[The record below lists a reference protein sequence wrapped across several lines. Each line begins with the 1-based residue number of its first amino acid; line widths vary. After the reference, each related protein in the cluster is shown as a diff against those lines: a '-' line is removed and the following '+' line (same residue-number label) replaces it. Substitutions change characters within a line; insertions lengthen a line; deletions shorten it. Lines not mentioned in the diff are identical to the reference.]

1 MKALNKLFIAAMAAA
16 TMTACSNELTEQ
28 QTSSNGIINFK
39 MGIGTPAPSR
49 TAMADDGYSATF
61 EAGDQVGIFVKDMD
75 SYTNLL
81 YSTEDG
87 NNWTGNPIKAPD
99 EGGFSYTFYA
109 YYPYSASVTD
119 ASNITTTVATDQNTD
134 GFIKNDFL
142 VSTATTSNET
152 VNLPFDHALS
162 LVEVMLK
169 GSNAA
174 DDATVNILD
183 VATDATIDLTAE
195 TAPTVTTGNTKANVA
210 MDALE
215 GTPKYRA
222 IILAQ
227 DITANTALFEINS
240 NGRKYTAS
248 YENNIKFEQGKYL
261 AMIITLGEA
270 EEGEEGDA
278 TIEIV
283 PGATINDWEEGT
295 GGEGGEV
302 VETPLISEFPES
314 IPVLGTDAIKD
325 QANSTWFNIIKSSDY
340 ATASVTNA
348 ETAGSVTPEWSRQAN
363 LTFKS
368 VNGDSNGTNNW
379 YSAVIGYFNVGAID
393 LTSSNIYEL
402 SFKAKGTNK
411 FTTET
416 NGTADQSSKNAPNI
430 LVTCRNAANNA
441 SFSIRNNTETPTA
454 TNSTLNLNTDGSWK
468 ECKFYIHFY
477 QKKEGSPSSYN
488 NDNERVTTTQ
498 DDYAKIQI
506 RINTNN
512 KASEKEPYLETS
524 ISITDV
530 KLIPYIAE

>member
-87 NNWTGNPIKAPD
+87 NNWTGNPIKAPA

-119 ASNITTTVATDQNTD
+119 ASNITTTVATNQNTE
-134 GFIKNDFL
+134 GFIENDFL

-162 LVEVMLK
+162 LVEVRLE

-174 DDATVNILD
+174 DDATVSILN
-183 VATDATIDLTAE
+183 VATDATIDLTAETAE

-222 IILAQ
+222 IIPAQ

-248 YENNIKFEQGKYL
+248 YKNDIKFEQGKYL

-270 EEGEEGDA
+270 EEGGEGDA

-302 VETPLISEFPES
+302 VETPDYTTLLDLSSLINSDMSFTQKANWSTNKLTDES
-314 IPVLGTDAIKD
+314 DYWFTRTSATTTVSYDNTETAIKAENTTD
-325 QANSTWFNIIKSSDY
+325 RGAWGTTSFGYHCGSKVFERTTYRLTFDAKSTIKGNQVFAVGVRNSDDSKSFRISNLNSGKRNQIAVNFSETEVQSY
-340 ATASVTNA
+340 KSVTVDIDFTQASATTNLNDQESF
-348 ETAGSVTPEWSRQAN
+348 ET
-363 LTFKS
+363 
-368 VNGDSNGTNNW
+368 
-379 YSAVIGYFNVGAID
+379 
-393 LTSSNIYEL
+393 
-402 SFKAKGTNK
+402 
-411 FTTET
+411 TTET
-416 NGTADQSSKNAPNI
+416 DLNGITIYFFN
-430 LVTCRNAANNA
+430 
-441 SFSIRNNTETPTA
+441 
-454 TNSTLNLNTDGSWK
+454 NLNGASTNYTTYFK
-468 ECKFYIHFY
+468 NIKF
-477 QKKEGSPSSYN
+477 
-488 NDNERVTTTQ
+488 
-498 DDYAKIQI
+498 
-506 RINTNN
+506 
-512 KASEKEPYLETS
+512 EKVVE
-524 ISITDV
+524 
-530 KLIPYIAE
+530 

>member
-87 NNWTGNPIKAPD
+87 NNWTGNPINAPA

-119 ASNITTTVATDQNTD
+119 ASNITTTVATNQNTD

-162 LVEVMLK
+162 LVEVRLE

-174 DDATVNILD
+174 DDATVSILN
-183 VATDATIDLTAE
+183 VATGATIDLTSE
-195 TAPTVTTGNTKANVA
+195 SKPTVTTGNTLANVA

-222 IILAQ
+222 IIPAQ
-227 DITANTALFEINS
+227 EITANTALFEINS

-261 AMIITLGEA
+261 AMIITLGES
-270 EEGEEGDA
+270 EEGGEGDA
-278 TIEIV
+278 TIKIV
-283 PGATINDWEEGT
+283 PGATINDWTEGD
-295 GGEGGEV
+295 GGEV
-302 VETPLISEFPES
+302 TTGTTTSLDLSTLINSEMNFIEKS
-314 IPVLGTDAIKD
+314 TWTEEKLTDAEDYWFTRKSTTTTVSFDATENAIKA
-325 QANSTWFNIIKSSDY
+325 ANTTDRGAWGTTSFGYHSGSKVFER
-340 ATASVTNA
+340 ATY
-348 ETAGSVTPEWSRQAN
+348 R
-363 LTFKS
+363 LTFDAKS
-368 VNGDSNGTNNW
+368 TIAGNQVFAVGVRNSDDTKGFRVSNLNNGKRNMIAVNYTADEVAAGYKTITVDIDFTQASATTNLNDNTFEQT
-379 YSAVIGYFNVGAID
+379 VDNDLKGITILLFNN
-393 LTSSNIYEL
+393 LNQTSSGSPQE
-402 SFKAKGTNK
+402 
-411 FTTET
+411 FTTYF
-416 NGTADQSSKNAPNI
+416 KNI
-430 LVTCRNAANNA
+430 
-441 SFSIRNNTETPTA
+441 
-454 TNSTLNLNTDGSWK
+454 
-468 ECKFYIHFY
+468 KF
-477 QKKEGSPSSYN
+477 
-488 NDNERVTTTQ
+488 
-498 DDYAKIQI
+498 
-506 RINTNN
+506 
-512 KASEKEPYLETS
+512 EKVVE
-524 ISITDV
+524 
-530 KLIPYIAE
+530 

>member
-87 NNWTGNPIKAPD
+87 NNWTGNPIKAPA

-142 VSTATTSNET
+142 VSTATTNNET

-162 LVEVMLK
+162 LVEVRLE

-183 VATDATIDLTAE
+183 VATGATIDLTSE
-195 TAPTVTTGNTKANVA
+195 SKPTVTTGNTKANVA

-222 IILAQ
+222 IIPAQ

-248 YENNIKFEQGKYL
+248 YKNDIKFEQGKYL
-261 AMIITLGEA
+261 AMIITLGEEEEPA
-270 EEGEEGDA
+270 E
-278 TIEIV
+278 IEITT
-283 PGATINDWEEGT
+283 GATINDWTEGDGGDVSVEE
-295 GGEGGEV
+295 E
-302 VETPLISEFPES
+302 PLIVEFPSEISTISSDNVTGLES
-314 IPVLGTDAIKD
+314 
-325 QANSTWFNIIKSSDY
+325 STWFYVINNTY
-340 ATASVTNA
+340 TTTSVTSA
-348 ETAGSVTPEWSRQAN
+348 ETISDITPEWKSQAN
-363 LTFKS
+363 LTYNSKYVDGS
-368 VNGDSNGTNNW
+368 ANANNW
-379 YSAVIGYFNVGAID
+379 YSAVIGYLKVGDIKGG
-393 LTSSNIYEL
+393 IYEL
-402 SFKAKGTNK
+402 SFKAKGSNLYSTDTDEENPQNISTK
-411 FTTET
+411 K
-416 NGTADQSSKNAPNI
+416 AQIACVCKNSDNTGSFGI
-430 LVTCRNAANNA
+430 TNNA
-441 SFSIRNNTETPTA
+441 TDTPKGTV
-454 TNSTLNLNTDGSWK
+454 STIDLDSDTWK
-468 ECKFYIHFY
+468 TCKFYIHFELETNI
-477 QKKEGSPSSYN
+477 KSPSS
-488 NDNERVTTTQ
+488 TQ
-498 DDYAKIQI
+498 DFLETAPQKYSKIQM
-506 RINTNN
+506 RIYTNN
-512 KASEKEPYLETS
+512 KATESEPNLKTS

-530 KLIPYIAE
+530 KLVPYTNE